1 MIQNFVKSSLSYSCL
16 AVLYCLVLFCG
27 CSTEKYKAEADKQTY
42 GIIDRV
48 WDDEYGQKVN
58 YKISDVPPDENDLTI
73 EPNVPIAGMI
83 TLPEAVAI
91 ATAQNREYQ
100 RQKEQ
105 LYLSALDLTGV
116 EHDYAMQWFGTIDFT
131 YYKNRETSQKHL
143 SKQKTLPDGTERTVF
158 SITKQQE
165 STEERLGWPSELGF
179 NQLLADGTQIG
190 VSIAM
195 DWGRFLTG
203 DPRESLTSVLA
214 ATATKPLLR
223 GAGKKIA
230 FERLTQAQ
238 RNVLYQVRSFN
249 RYRKT
254 FVVSI
259 VNDYCRVLQRLD
271 EVKNAVSNY
280 ERRGQSKE
288 RLQMEAEAG
297 RRNRFEVDQA
307 VQDWLRARDNLVSTR
322 ERYQQTLDE
331 FKITLAVPVDSN
343 VYLDP
348 NALQQLREVGIIEV
362 PYSSAEAV
370 DTALLC
376 RLDLANS
383 ADNVDDAIRKVMV
396 AEDNLGAELNLVAST
411 DVHSTG
417 QTRVGRLPFH
427 LGDYTLGL
435 QADLPLDRLAERNA
449 YRESLITLTQA
460 QRQFDIDRD
469 NIALDVRQA
478 YRQLSE
484 TAERYKI
491 QKNSLDLAEKRVEST
506 TMLIEEGR
514 VSTRDLLE
522 AQDALLEAQ
531 NNLTAALVDHIVAKL
546 SFYRDI
552 GVLQVKPDGMWQEN
566 Q

>member
-1 MIQNFVKSSLSYSCL
+1 MTFGFFRTARTYSCL
-16 AVLYCLVLFCG
+16 AALYGLVLFCS
-27 CSTEKYKAEADKQTY
+27 CSTEKYKAESDKQTY

-48 WDDEYGQKVN
+48 WDDDFGQKVN
-58 YKISDVPPDENDLTI
+58 YRISDVNPSPNDLTI
-73 EPNVPIAGMI
+73 DSNVPVTGMI
-83 TLPEAVAI
+83 TLPHAVAI
-91 ATAQNREYQ
+91 ATAKNRDYQ
-100 RQKEQ
+100 QQKEQ
-105 LYLSALDLTGV
+105 LYLAALDLTGV

-131 YYKNRETSQKHL
+131 YFKNRQTSLTGK
-143 SKQKTLPDGTERTVF
+143 
-158 SITKQQE
+158 E
-165 STEERLGWPSELGF
+165 STEEQLTQSDGLGF
-179 NQLLADGTQIG
+179 NQFLADGTQIG
-190 VSIAM
+190 VAIAL

-203 DPRESLTSVLA
+203 DPRESLTSVLT
-214 ATATKPLLR
+214 ATVTKPLLR

-230 FERLTQAQ
+230 LERLTQAQ
-238 RNVLYQVRSFN
+238 RNVLYQIRSFN

-259 VNDYCRVLQRLD
+259 VNDYYRVLQRLD
-271 EVKNAVSNY
+271 EVKNAESNY
-280 ERRGQSKE
+280 ERRAQSKD
-288 RLQMEAEAG
+288 RLQMEADAG

-322 ERYQQTLDE
+322 ERYQQQLDE
-331 FKITLAVPVDSN
+331 FKVTLALPVDAN
-343 VYLDP
+343 IYLDP
-348 NALQQLREVGIIEV
+348 NALQQLMNAGVTEV

-370 DTALLC
+370 DTALLY

-383 ADNVDDAIRKVMV
+383 ADSVDDAVRKVVV
-396 AEDNLGAELNLVAST
+396 AENNLGAELNLVASA
-411 DVHSTG
+411 DVQSTG
-417 QTRVGRLPFH
+417 RTRVGRLPVH

-435 QADLPLDRLAERNA
+435 EADLPLDRLAERNA
-449 YRESLITLTQA
+449 YRESLIVLTQA
-460 QRQFDIDRD
+460 QRQYDLDRD
-469 NIALDVRQA
+469 SIALDVRQA
-478 YRQLSE
+478 YRQLAE

-491 QKNSLDLAEKRVEST
+491 QKNSLELAEKRVEST

-531 NNLTAALVDHIVAKL
+531 NNLTAALVDHVIAKL

>member
-1 MIQNFVKSSLSYSCL
+1 MKHSKRKSVFIYSCL
-16 AVLYCLVLFCG
+16 SALYGLVLFCG

-42 GIIDRV
+42 RIIDRV
-48 WDDEYGQKVN
+48 WDDKYGQKVN
-58 YKISDVPPDENDLTI
+58 FKISDVQQGPNDLKA
-73 EPNVPIAGMI
+73 EPNVPINGMI
-83 TLPEAVAI
+83 TLPRAVAI
-91 ATAQNREYQ
+91 ATAQNRDYQ
-100 RQKEQ
+100 RRKEQ

-131 YYKNRETSQKHL
+131 YTKNRQAEGGGKE
-143 SKQKTLPDGTERTVF
+143 G
-158 SITKQQE
+158 
-165 STEERLGWPSELGF
+165 TEERLSWPNELGF

-214 ATATKPLLR
+214 ATVTKPLLR

-230 FERLTQAQ
+230 IERLTQAQ

-259 VNDYCRVLQRLD
+259 VNDYYRVLQRLD
-271 EVKNAVSNY
+271 EVKNAQSNY
-280 ERRGQSKE
+280 ARRGQSKE
-288 RLQMEAEAG
+288 RLQIEAEAG

-307 VQDWLRARDNLVSTR
+307 VQDWLTARDNLVRTR
-322 ERYQQTLDE
+322 EQYQQFLDE
-331 FKITLAVPVDSN
+331 FKVTLAVPVDSN
-343 VYLDP
+343 IYLDP
-348 NALQQLREVGIIEV
+348 NALQQLSEVGVTEV

-383 ADNVDDAIRKVMV
+383 ADNVDDATRKVMV
-396 AEDNLGAELNLVAST
+396 AENNLGAELNLVAST
-411 DVHSTG
+411 DVQSTG

-427 LGDYTLGL
+427 LGDYTFGL

-460 QRQFDIDRD
+460 QRQFDLDRD
-469 NIALDVRQA
+469 TVALDVRQA

-522 AQDALLEAQ
+522 AQDALLAAQ

>member
-1 MIQNFVKSSLSYSCL
+1 MTHSFVKACTYSCL
-16 AVLYCLVLFCG
+16 AALYGLVLFCG

-42 GIIDRV
+42 GIIDHV
-48 WDDEYGQKVN
+48 WDDEFGQKVN
-58 YKISDVPPDENDLTI
+58 YKISDVPPSPNDVTV
-73 EPNVPIAGMI
+73 EPNVPITGMI

-91 ATAQNREYQ
+91 ATTQNREYQ

-116 EHDYAMQWFGTIDFT
+116 GHDYAMQWFGTIDFT
-131 YYKNRETSQKHL
+131 YYKNRETSQKRL
-143 SKQKTLPDGTERTVF
+143 SKQVELPDGTVRTVTA
-158 SITKQQE
+158 TKQQE
-165 STEERLGWPSELGF
+165 TTEERLGWPSELGF

-214 ATATKPLLR
+214 ATVTKPLLR

-230 FERLTQAQ
+230 LERLTQAQ

-259 VNDYCRVLQRLD
+259 VNDYYRVLQRLD
-271 EVKNAVSNY
+271 EVKNAESNY

-288 RLQMEAEAG
+288 RLQIEAEAG

-322 ERYQQTLDE
+322 ERYQQVLDE
-331 FKITLAVPVDSN
+331 FKITLAIPVDSN
-343 VYLDP
+343 IYLDP
-348 NALQQLREVGIIEV
+348 NALQQLMATGITEV

-383 ADNVDDAIRKVMV
+383 ADDVDDAIRKVMV
-396 AEDNLGAELNLVAST
+396 AEDNLGAELNLVASAN
-411 DVHSTG
+411 VQSTG

-449 YRESLITLTQA
+449 YRESLIVLTQA
-460 QRQFDIDRD
+460 QRQYDLDRD
-469 NIALDVRQA
+469 SIALEVRQN
-478 YRQLSE
+478 YRLLSE

-531 NNLTAALVDHIVAKL
+531 NNLTAALVDHVVTKL